1 MDIRE
6 DEDKLTCAICRLTT
20 SELGVEL
27 PQFDLVVL
35 FHGLQVLVLGTEFL
49 EVRKEVSLDYL
60 ADLLHVLFLRENLHS
75 LLVLGGVIRGESRE
89 ESCEVK

>member
-6 DEDKLTCAICRLTT
+6 DEDKLTCAICRLTTT

-75 LLVLGGVIRGESRE
+75 LLVLGVIKGRD
-89 ESCEVK
+89 

>member
-6 DEDKLTCAICRLTT
+6 DEDKLTCAICGLTT

-75 LLVLGGVIRGESRE
+75 LLVLGGVIRGESRG